1 MRRTLI
7 VVAGPTAVGKT
18 ALAIRLAK
26 KYSTVVVSA
35 DSRQIYR
42 EISIGTAKPSADEL
56 TAVPHYFIDS
66 HSIHDIYTAGDY
78 ERDALAL
85 LSDLFQMHR
94 VIVMTGGSGLFIDAV
109 CRGLDHL
116 PKPMP
121 GVRERLNR
129 LFREH
134 GLAPL
139 QQMLKEADPAYYQET
154 DLNNPQ
160 RVIRALEV
168 FESSGRPFS
177 GFRKRQQLS
186 RPFDVISVALNTE
199 RTILYNRINQRVDH
213 MMDQGLLS
221 EATTVYPL
229 KHLPALLTVGYS
241 ELFQYIDGDI
251 TLETAVE
258 LIKQNT
264 RRYAKRQITWFKK
277 NPDTE
282 WFTPDEFSGISA
294 YLERQVHLI

>member
-42 EISIGTAKPSADEL
+42 EISIGTAKPSAGEL
-56 TAVPHYFIDS
+56 AAVPHYFIDS
-66 HSIHDIYTAGDY
+66 HSIHESYTAGDY

-85 LSDLFQMHR
+85 LSDLFQTHR
-94 VIVMTGGSGLFIDAV
+94 VVIMTGGSGLFIDAV

-129 LFREH
+129 LFREQ
-134 GLAPL
+134 GLPPL
-139 QQMLKEADPAYYQET
+139 QQMLKEADPAYYRET

-177 GFRKRQQLS
+177 SFRKQQQFS
-186 RPFDVISVALNTE
+186 RPFDIIGIALNTE
-199 RTILYNRINQRVDH
+199 RTVLYNRINQRVDH

-221 EATTVYPL
+221 EATTFYPL

-241 ELFQYIDGDI
+241 ELFQYMDGDI
-251 TLETAVE
+251 TLEIAVE

-277 NPDTE
+277 NPDIE
-282 WFTPDEFSGISA
+282 WFTPDDFSGISA
-294 YLERQVHLI
+294 YLERQVHLL

>member
-42 EISIGTAKPSADEL
+42 EISIGTAKPSAGEL
-56 TAVPHYFIDS
+56 AAVPHYFIDS
-66 HSIHDIYTAGDY
+66 HSIHESYTAGDY

-85 LSDLFQMHR
+85 LSDLFQTHR
-94 VIVMTGGSGLFIDAV
+94 VVIMTGGSGLFIDAV

-129 LFREH
+129 LFREQ
-134 GLAPL
+134 GLPPL
-139 QQMLKEADPAYYQET
+139 QQMLKEADPAYYRET

-177 GFRKRQQLS
+177 AFRKQQQFS
-186 RPFDVISVALNTE
+186 RPFDIIGIALNTE
-199 RTILYNRINQRVDH
+199 RTVLYNRINQRVDH

-221 EATTVYPL
+221 EATTFYPL

-241 ELFQYIDGDI
+241 ELFQYMDGDI

-277 NPDTE
+277 NPDIE
-282 WFTPDEFSGISA
+282 WFTPDDFSGISA
-294 YLERQVHLI
+294 YLERQVHLL